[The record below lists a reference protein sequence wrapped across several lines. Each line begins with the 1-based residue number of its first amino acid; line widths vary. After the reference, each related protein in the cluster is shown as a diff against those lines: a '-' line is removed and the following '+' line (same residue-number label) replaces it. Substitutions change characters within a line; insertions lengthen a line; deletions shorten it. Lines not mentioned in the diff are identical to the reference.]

1 MVFNMKVYKALTVLH
16 HMPLDWH
23 ILWGDSDNLL
33 HPVLDV
39 SYNRDLHKTFV
50 TLFRESDLD
59 AYKNELSVKDF
70 SNMLLRLPMN
80 SFDSELVFNNFQ
92 ETNYCNAGLFETTS
106 EVLNI
111 KGFRRAKYTEYDF
124 NISQNRK
131 HHYVRMML
139 FNDDLDRRG

>member
-1 MVFNMKVYKALTVLH
+1 MKVYKVLTVLH

-50 TLFRESDLD
+50 TLFREGDLE
-59 AYKNELSVKDF
+59 AYKNELSVKEYA
-70 SNMLLRLPMN
+70 NALLKLPID
-80 SFDSELVFNNFQ
+80 SFNSELVFNNFQ
-92 ETNYCNAGLFETTS
+92 ETNYGNAGMFELTS
-106 EVLNI
+106 EVLSI

-124 NISQNRK
+124 NISKNRK

-139 FNDDLDRRG
+139 FNDDIDRQV

>member
-1 MVFNMKVYKALTVLH
+1 MKIYKATTILSHL
-16 HMPLDWH
+16 PQDWP

-39 SYNRDLHKTFV
+39 LYNKYLHKTFV
-50 TLFRESDLD
+50 TLFREGDLE

-70 SNMLLRLPMN
+70 ANMLLKLPMT

-92 ETNYCNAGLFETTS
+92 ETSYGNAGMFEMTS
-106 EVLNI
+106 EVLKV
-111 KGFRRAKYTEYDF
+111 KGFRKAKYTTYDF
-124 NISQNRK
+124 TLKQNKK

-139 FNDDLDRRG
+139 FNDNIDRRG